1 VQKEHVSGRFTYGSI
16 GWFDAS
22 TIGNARAFASYWANP
37 RYKAFGNSQ
46 AFQITTVIGPFDR
59 QSRVTFSIDQYNRT
73 TQVSG
78 TIRNYDIAADRNL
91 PRVRNGYEQ
100 GMAGKPHRGVNDD
113 GGHLIGARFGGAAEA
128 FNLVAMGKGINR
140 GSFNQFE
147 KEMSRLVSNGS
158 VRFDMSI
165 SYSGSAARPNGF
177 VAAYDAGRRKIS
189 FARTQ

>member
-1 VQKEHVSGRFTYGSI
+1 MASFTPPRTRTLELETNALSHAVAPA
-16 GWFDAS
+16 GW
-22 TIGNARAFASYWANP
+22 I
-37 RYKAFGNSQ
+37 
-46 AFQITTVIGPFDR
+46 PFDR

-91 PRVRNGYEQ
+91 PRVRNGYQQ

-128 FNLVAMGKGINR
+128 FNLVAMEKGINR

-147 KEMSRLVSNGS
+147 ADMSANINTGS
-158 VRFDMSI
+158 TRFDMSI
-165 SYSGSAARPNGF
+165 SYSGSSARPTGF
-177 VAAYDAGRRKIS
+177 DASYRMGRRTIT
-189 FARTQ
+189 FRGRQ